1 MTALTVSIRASDVL
15 HPITHETRMVR
26 HPMSKTIQSLPLV
39 NDASRRNFLKLS
51 GAVGAAAAFTAS
63 LSACGGAASTTTGA
77 TTNTAAVNKDLIIEA
92 GISYALS
99 TGFDPLSSSG
109 ATPMAANLH
118 IFEGL
123 LELHPATRQPY
134 NALAASDPKK
144 VNDTTYQVTIREGA
158 KFHDGSPVT
167 TEDVAFSF
175 TRVMDPA
182 NKSLF
187 SQFIPFIQDVK
198 PLDAKTV
205 EFTLKY
211 AFPGFGPRISVVK
224 IVPKALATDLKAFD
238 AAPVGSGP
246 YKLVSAVKDDKIV
259 FEAFA
264 DYNGP
269 KPALAK
275 GMTWLLLSDAA
286 ARVTA
291 VQSGRVQAIEDVPY
305 LDVDGLKSKVKVESV
320 QSFGLLFL
328 MFNCAKAPF
337 DNKLVR
343 QALHYGMDKEAIIKK
358 ALFGNAKA
366 ATSYFQ
372 EGHPDYVKAKNVYGF
387 DTSKAEELLKQAGVT
402 SLEFELL
409 TTDTAWVKDV
419 APLILESWNK
429 IPGVKVTVKSL
440 QSGALYSDRVGKG
453 DFSVV
458 AAPGDPSVFGNDAD
472 LLLSWFYS
480 GATWMDKRAF
490 WTTPERTKLQ
500 ELMNKGSQASGDAAK
515 KIVGEIVDMVSDEV
529 PLYPVFHRQLPSAWD
544 EKKLNGFQP
553 LPTTGLSFIDV
564 GRTA

>member
-1 MTALTVSIRASDVL
+1 
-15 HPITHETRMVR
+15 MVR
-26 HPMSKTIQSLPLV
+26 HPMSKTIHSLPLV

-51 GAVGAAAAFTAS
+51 GAVGAAAAFTAT
-63 LSACGGAASTTTGA
+63 LSACGGAASTTTGT
-77 TTNTAAVNKDLIIEA
+77 TTNTAAVNKDLTIEA

-123 LELHPATRQPY
+123 IELHPATREPY
-134 NALAASDPKK
+134 NALAAADPKK

-238 AAPVGSGP
+238 AKPVGSGP
-246 YKLVSAVKDDKIV
+246 YKLISAVKDDKIV

-343 QALHYGMDKEAIIKK
+343 QALHYGMDKESIIKK

-372 EGHPDYVKAKNVYGF
+372 EGHPDYVKAKNVYSF
-387 DTSKAEELLKQAGVT
+387 DTSKAEDLLKQAGVT
-402 SLEFELL
+402 TLEFELL

-490 WTTPERTKLQ
+490 WTTPERAKLQ

>member
-1 MTALTVSIRASDVL
+1 
-15 HPITHETRMVR
+15 MVR
-26 HPMSKTIQSLPLV
+26 HPMSKTIHSLPLV

-51 GAVGAAAAFTAS
+51 GAVGAAAAFTAT

-77 TTNTAAVNKDLIIEA
+77 ATNTAAVNKDLTIEA

-123 LELHPATRQPY
+123 IELHPATRQPY
-134 NALAASDPKK
+134 NALAATDPKK
-144 VNDTTYQVTIREGA
+144 VNDTTYQVTIRDGA

-198 PLDAKTV
+198 PVDAKTV

-238 AAPVGSGP
+238 AAPIGSGP

-343 QALHYGMDKEAIIKK
+343 QALHYGLDKEAIIKK

-366 ATSYFQ
+366 ASSYFQ

-402 SLEFELL
+402 NLEFELL

-490 WTTPERTKLQ
+490 WTTPERAKLQ
-500 ELMNKGSQASGDAAK
+500 ELMNKGSQASGEEAK

-529 PLYPVFHRQLPSAWD
+529 PLYPIFHRQLPSAWD

>member
-1 MTALTVSIRASDVL
+1 
-15 HPITHETRMVR
+15 MVR

-39 NDASRRNFLKLS
+39 SDASRRNFLKLS
-51 GAVGAAAAFTAS
+51 GAVGAAAAFTAT
-63 LSACGGAASTTTGA
+63 LSACGGAASTTTGNA
-77 TTNTAAVNKDLIIEA
+77 TNTAAVNKDLIIEA

-123 LELHPATRQPY
+123 IELHPATRQPY
-134 NALAASDPKK
+134 NALAAADPKK
-144 VNDTTYQVTIREGA
+144 VNDTTYQVTIRDGA

-187 SQFIPFIQDVK
+187 SQFIPFIQAVK
-198 PLDAKTV
+198 PLDEKTV

-238 AAPVGSGP
+238 AKPVGSGP

-343 QALHYGMDKEAIIKK
+343 QALHYGLDKEAIIKK

-387 DTSKAEELLKQAGVT
+387 DTSKAADLLKQAGVT
-402 SLEFELL
+402 NLEFELL

-453 DFSVV
+453 DYSVV

-500 ELMNKGSQASGDAAK
+500 DLMDKGSQASGDAAK
-515 KIVGEIVDMVSDEV
+515 KIVGEIVDVVSDEV

>member
-1 MTALTVSIRASDVL
+1 
-15 HPITHETRMVR
+15 
-26 HPMSKTIQSLPLV
+26 MSKTIHSLPLV

-51 GAVGAAAAFTAS
+51 GAVGAAAAFTAT
-63 LSACGGAASTTTGA
+63 LSACGGAASTTTGT
-77 TTNTAAVNKDLIIEA
+77 TTNTAAVNKDLTIEA

-123 LELHPATRQPY
+123 IELHPATREPY
-134 NALAASDPKK
+134 NALAAADPKK

-238 AAPVGSGP
+238 AKPVGSGP
-246 YKLVSAVKDDKIV
+246 YKLISAVKDDKIV

-343 QALHYGMDKEAIIKK
+343 QALHYGMDKESIIKK

-372 EGHPDYVKAKNVYGF
+372 EGHPDYVKAKNVYSF
-387 DTSKAEELLKQAGVT
+387 DTSKAEDLLKQAGVT

-490 WTTPERTKLQ
+490 WTTPERAKLQ

>member
-1 MTALTVSIRASDVL
+1 
-15 HPITHETRMVR
+15 MVR
-26 HPMSKTIQSLPLV
+26 HLMSNTINNLPLV
-39 NDASRRNFLKLS
+39 NDASRRNFLKLT

-63 LSACGGAASTTTGA
+63 LSACGGAATTTG
-77 TTNTAAVNKDLIIEA
+77 TTASAAAVNKDLTIEA

-123 LELHPATRQPY
+123 IELHPATRQPY
-134 NALAASDPKK
+134 NALAAADPKK

-198 PLDAKTV
+198 PVDAKTV

-238 AAPVGSGP
+238 AKPVGSGP
-246 YKLVSAVKDDKIV
+246 YKLISAVKDDKIV

-305 LDVDGLKSKVKVESV
+305 LDIDGLKSKVKVESV
-320 QSFGLLFL
+320 QSFGLMFL

-343 QALHYGMDKEAIIKK
+343 QALHYGLDKEAIIKK

-366 ATSYFQ
+366 ASSYFQ
-372 EGHPDYVKAKNVYGF
+372 EGHPDYVKAKNVYGY
-387 DTSKAEELLKQAGVT
+387 DASKAADLLKQAGVT

-429 IPGVKVTVKSL
+429 IPGVKVTVKSI
-440 QSGALYSDRVGKG
+440 QSGALYADRVGKG
-453 DFSVV
+453 DYTVV

-480 GATWMDKRAF
+480 GATWMEKRAY

-500 ELMNKGSQASGDAAK
+500 ELMNKGSQATAAEAK
-515 KIVGEIVDMVSDEV
+515 GIVGQIVDLVSEEV
-529 PLYPVFHRQLPSAWD
+529 PLYPIFHRQLPSAWD
-544 EKKLNGFQP
+544 EKKLNGFKP
-553 LPTTGLSFIDV
+553 LPTTGMSFIDV
-564 GRTA
+564 GRTS

>member
-1 MTALTVSIRASDVL
+1 
-15 HPITHETRMVR
+15 MVR
-26 HPMSKTIQSLPLV
+26 HLMSKTIQSLPLV

-51 GAVGAAAAFTAS
+51 GAVGAAAAFTAT
-63 LSACGGAASTTTGA
+63 LSACGGAASTTTGSTA
-77 TTNTAAVNKDLIIEA
+77 NTAAINKDLIIEA

-123 LELHPATRQPY
+123 IELHPATRQPY
-134 NALAASDPKK
+134 NALAATDPKK
-144 VNDTTYQVTIREGA
+144 VNDTTYQVTIRDGA

-175 TRVMDPA
+175 MRVIDPA

-343 QALHYGMDKEAIIKK
+343 QALHFGMDKESIIKK

-372 EGHPDYVKAKNVYGF
+372 EGHPDYVKAKNVYAF
-387 DTSKAEELLKQAGVT
+387 DTSKAEDLLKQAGVNT
-402 SLEFELL
+402 LEFELL

-500 ELMNKGSQASGDAAK
+500 ELMNKGSQASGDEAK

>member
-1 MTALTVSIRASDVL
+1 
-15 HPITHETRMVR
+15 
-26 HPMSKTIQSLPLV
+26 MSKTINSLPLV

-51 GAVGAAAAFTAS
+51 GAVGAAAAFTAT
-63 LSACGGAASTTTGA
+63 LSACGGAASTTSSNA
-77 TTNTAAVNKDLIIEA
+77 TNTAAVNKDLTIEA

-123 LELHPATRQPY
+123 IELHPATREPY
-134 NALAASDPKK
+134 NALAAADPTK

-198 PLDAKTV
+198 PLDGKTV

-224 IVPKALATDLKAFD
+224 IVPKAFD
-238 AAPVGSGP
+238 AKPVGSGP

-337 DNKLVR
+337 NNKLVR

-366 ATSYFQ
+366 ASSYFQ
-372 EGHPDYVKAKNVYGF
+372 EGHPDYVKAKNVYGY
-387 DTSKAEELLKQAGVT
+387 DAKKAEDLLKEAGVT
-402 SLEFELL
+402 NLEFELL

-429 IPGVKVTVKSL
+429 LPGVKVTVKNL
-440 QSGALYSDRVGKG
+440 QSGALYTDRVGKG
-453 DFSVV
+453 DYTVV

-480 GATWMDKRAF
+480 GSTWMEKRAF

-500 ELMNKGSQASGDAAK
+500 ELMDKGSQASGDAAK
-515 KIVGEIVDMVSDEV
+515 KTVGEIVDLVSEEV
-529 PLYPVFHRQLPSAWD
+529 PLYPIFHRQLPSAWD
-544 EKKLNGFQP
+544 ENKLSGFRP
-553 LPTTGLSFIDV
+553 LPTTGVSFIDV

>member
-1 MTALTVSIRASDVL
+1 MNNTL
-15 HPITHETRMVR
+15 
-26 HPMSKTIQSLPLV
+26 KNLPLV

-51 GAVGAAAAFTAS
+51 GAMGVAAAFTTS
-63 LSACGGAASTTTGA
+63 LAACGGPAA
-77 TTNTAAVNKDLIIEA
+77 TTSGNDAAAGEINKDLIIEA
-92 GISYALS
+92 GISYSLS

-109 ATPMAANLH
+109 ATPLAANLH
-118 IFEGL
+118 MFEGL
-123 LELHPATRQPY
+123 VELHPATREPY
-134 NALAASDPKK
+134 NALAAADPKK

-158 KFHDGSPVT
+158 KFHNGSPVT

-187 SQFIPFIQDVK
+187 SQFIPFIKDVK
-198 PLDAKTV
+198 PVDDKTV

-211 AFPGFGPRISVVK
+211 PFPGFGPRISVVK
-224 IVPKALATDLKAFD
+224 VVPKALATDLKAFD
-238 AAPVGSGP
+238 AAPIGTGP

-305 LDVDGLKSKVKVESV
+305 LDVDGLKSKVKVEAV
-320 QSFGLLFL
+320 QSFGLMFL
-328 MFNCAKAPF
+328 AFNCSKAPF
-337 DNKLVR
+337 NNKLVR
-343 QALHYGMDKEAIIKK
+343 QALHYGLDKEAIIKK
-358 ALFGNAKA
+358 ALFGNAKP

-372 EGHPDYVKAKNVYGF
+372 EGHPDYVKAKNVYGY
-387 DTSKAEELLKQAGVT
+387 DPKKAEQLLKEAGAST
-402 SLEFELL
+402 LEFELL

-429 IPGVKVTVKSL
+429 IPGVKVTVKNL
-440 QSGALYSDRVGKG
+440 QSGALYTDRVGTG
-453 DFSVV
+453 DYSVV

-480 GATWMDKRAF
+480 GATWMDKRTY
-490 WTTPERTKLQ
+490 WTAPERAKLQ
-500 ELMNKGSQASGDAAK
+500 ELMDKSSQAGGEEAK
-515 KIVGEIVDMVSDEV
+515 KVTAEVIDLVSEEL
-529 PLYPVFHRQLPSAWD
+529 PLYPIFHRQLPSAWD
-544 EKKLNGFQP
+544 DKKLKGFQP
-553 LPTTGLSFIDV
+553 LPTTGVSFIDV

>member
-1 MTALTVSIRASDVL
+1 
-15 HPITHETRMVR
+15 
-26 HPMSKTIQSLPLV
+26 MSKTINSLPLV

-51 GAVGAAAAFTAS
+51 GAVGAAAAFTAT
-63 LSACGGAASTTTGA
+63 LSACGGAASTTSSNA
-77 TTNTAAVNKDLIIEA
+77 TNTAAVNKDLTIEA

-123 LELHPATRQPY
+123 IELHPATREPY
-134 NALAASDPKK
+134 NALAAADPKK

-198 PLDAKTV
+198 PLDGKTV
-205 EFTLKY
+205 QFTLKY

-238 AAPVGSGP
+238 AKPVGSGP

-337 DNKLVR
+337 NNKLVR

-366 ATSYFQ
+366 ASSYFQ
-372 EGHPDYVKAKNVYGF
+372 EGHPDYVKAKNVYGY
-387 DTSKAEELLKQAGVT
+387 DAKKAEDLLKEAGVT
-402 SLEFELL
+402 NLEFELL

-429 IPGVKVTVKSL
+429 LPGVKVTVKNL
-440 QSGALYSDRVGKG
+440 QSGALYTDRVGKG
-453 DFSVV
+453 DYTVV

-480 GATWMDKRAF
+480 GSTWMEKRAF

-500 ELMNKGSQASGDAAK
+500 ELMDKGSQASGDAAK
-515 KIVGEIVDMVSDEV
+515 KTVGEIVDLVSEEV
-529 PLYPVFHRQLPSAWD
+529 PLYPIFHRQLPSAWD
-544 EKKLNGFQP
+544 ENKLSGFRP
-553 LPTTGLSFIDV
+553 LPTTGVSFIDV

>member
-1 MTALTVSIRASDVL
+1 
-15 HPITHETRMVR
+15 
-26 HPMSKTIQSLPLV
+26 MSKTIQSLPLV

-51 GAVGAAAAFTAS
+51 GAVGAAAAFTAT
-63 LSACGGAASTTTGA
+63 LSACGGAASTTTGNA
-77 TTNTAAVNKDLIIEA
+77 TNTAAVNKDLTIEA

-123 LELHPATRQPY
+123 IELHPATREPY

-158 KFHDGSPVT
+158 KFHDGTPVT

-198 PLDAKTV
+198 PVDAKTV

-238 AAPVGSGP
+238 AKPVGSGP

-343 QALHYGMDKEAIIKK
+343 QALHYGLDKEAIIKK

-366 ATSYFQ
+366 ASSYFQ

-387 DTSKAEELLKQAGVT
+387 DTSKAADLLKQAGVT
-402 SLEFELL
+402 NLEFELL

-453 DFSVV
+453 DYSVV

-480 GATWMDKRAF
+480 GSTWMEKRAF
-490 WTTPERTKLQ
+490 WTAPERTKLQ
-500 ELMNKGSQASGDAAK
+500 DLMNKGSQASGEEAK
-515 KIVGEIVDMVSDEV
+515 KTVGEIVDLVSEEV

-544 EKKLNGFQP
+544 EKKLNGFKP
-553 LPTTGLSFIDV
+553 LPTTGLSFIDF

>member
-1 MTALTVSIRASDVL
+1 
-15 HPITHETRMVR
+15 
-26 HPMSKTIQSLPLV
+26 MSKTIHSLPLV

-51 GAVGAAAAFTAS
+51 GAVGAAAAFTAT
-63 LSACGGAASTTTGA
+63 LSACGGAASTTTG
-77 TTNTAAVNKDLIIEA
+77 TGTNTAAVNKDLTIEA

-123 LELHPATRQPY
+123 IELHPATREPY
-134 NALAASDPKK
+134 NALAAADPKK

-175 TRVMDPA
+175 ARVMDPA

-198 PLDAKTV
+198 PVDAKTV

-238 AAPVGSGP
+238 AKPVGSGP
-246 YKLVSAVKDDKIV
+246 YKLISAVKDDKIV

-343 QALHYGMDKEAIIKK
+343 QALHYGLDKEAIIKK

-387 DTSKAEELLKQAGVT
+387 DTSKAEDLLKKAGVT
-402 SLEFELL
+402 TLEFELL

-453 DFSVV
+453 DYSVV

-500 ELMNKGSQASGDAAK
+500 ELMNKGSQASGEDAK

-553 LPTTGLSFIDV
+553 LPTTGLSFVGV

>member
-1 MTALTVSIRASDVL
+1 
-15 HPITHETRMVR
+15 
-26 HPMSKTIQSLPLV
+26 MSKTINSLPLV

-51 GAVGAAAAFTAS
+51 GAVGAAAAFTAT
-63 LSACGGAASTTTGA
+63 LSACGGAASTTTG
-77 TTNTAAVNKDLIIEA
+77 TSTNTAAVNKDLTIEA

-123 LELHPATRQPY
+123 IELHPATREPY
-134 NALAASDPKK
+134 NALAAADPKK
-144 VNDTTYQVTIREGA
+144 INDTTYQVTIRDGA

-198 PLDAKTV
+198 PVDAKTV

-238 AAPVGSGP
+238 AKPVGSGP
-246 YKLVSAVKDDKIV
+246 YKLISAVKDDKIV

-343 QALHYGMDKEAIIKK
+343 QALHYGLDKEAIIKK

-387 DTSKAEELLKQAGVT
+387 DTSKAEELLKRAGVT
-402 SLEFELL
+402 TLEFELL

-453 DFSVV
+453 DYSVV

-500 ELMNKGSQASGDAAK
+500 GLMDKGSQASGDDAK
-515 KIVGEIVDMVSDEV
+515 KIVGEIVDMVSEEV

-553 LPTTGLSFIDV
+553 LPTTGLSFVGV

>member
-1 MTALTVSIRASDVL
+1 
-15 HPITHETRMVR
+15 
-26 HPMSKTIQSLPLV
+26 MSKTINSLPLV

-51 GAVGAAAAFTAS
+51 GAVGAAAAFTAT
-63 LSACGGAASTTTGA
+63 LSACGGAASTTTGNA
-77 TTNTAAVNKDLIIEA
+77 ANTAAVNKDLMIEA

-123 LELHPATRQPY
+123 IELHPATRQPY
-134 NALAASDPKK
+134 NALAATDPKK
-144 VNDTTYQVTIREGA
+144 INDTTYQVTIRDGA

-224 IVPKALATDLKAFD
+224 VVPKALASDLKAFD
-238 AAPVGSGP
+238 AKPIGSGP

-366 ATSYFQ
+366 ASSYFQ
-372 EGHPDYVKAKNVYGF
+372 EGHPDYVKARNVYGF
-387 DTSKAEELLKQAGVT
+387 DTKKAEDLLKQAGVG

-453 DFSVV
+453 DYTVV

-480 GATWMDKRAF
+480 GATWMEKRAF

-500 ELMNKGSQASGDAAK
+500 ELMNKGSQASGDNAK
-515 KIVGEIVDMVSDEV
+515 KIVAEIVDMVSDEV
-529 PLYPVFHRQLPSAWD
+529 PLYPVLHRQLPSAWD
-544 EKKLNGFQP
+544 EKKLKGFQP

>member
-1 MTALTVSIRASDVL
+1 MNN
-15 HPITHETRMVR
+15 IT
-26 HPMSKTIQSLPLV
+26 KNLPLV
-39 NDASRRNFLKLS
+39 NDASRRNFLKLT
-51 GAVGAAAAFTAS
+51 GAMGAAAAFTAS
-63 LSACGGAASTTTGA
+63 VAACGSPAPTTTGSSA
-77 TTNTAAVNKDLIIEA
+77 SAAAVNKDLTIEA

-123 LELHPATRQPY
+123 IELHPATREPY
-134 NALAASDPKK
+134 NALAAADPKK
-144 VNDTTYQVTIREGA
+144 VNDITYQVTIRDGA
-158 KFHDGSPVT
+158 TFHDGTPVT

-198 PLDAKTV
+198 PVDATTV

-238 AAPVGSGP
+238 AAPVGTGP
-246 YKLVSAVKDDKIV
+246 YKLISAIKDDKIV

-264 DYNGP
+264 GYNGP

-305 LDVDGLKSKVKVESV
+305 LDIDGLKSRVKVESV
-320 QSFGLLFL
+320 QSFGLMFL
-328 MFNCAKAPF
+328 MFNCNKAPF
-337 DNKLVR
+337 NNKLVR
-343 QALHYGMDKEAIIKK
+343 QALHYGLDKDAIIKK
-358 ALFGNAKA
+358 ALFGNAKPA
-366 ATSYFQ
+366 SSYFQ
-372 EGHPDYVKAKNVYGF
+372 EGHPDYVKAKNVYGY
-387 DTSKAEELLKQAGVT
+387 DAKKAEDLLKEAGVT
-402 SLEFELL
+402 NLEFELL

-429 IPGVKVTVKSL
+429 IPGVKVTVKSI
-440 QSGALYSDRVGKG
+440 QSGALYTDRVGAG
-453 DFSVV
+453 DYSVV

-480 GATWMDKRAF
+480 GATWMEKRAY

-500 ELMNKGSQASGDAAK
+500 ELMNKGSQASGADAK
-515 KIVGEIVDMVSDEV
+515 KITGEIVDLVSDEL
-529 PLYPVFHRQLPSAWD
+529 PLYPIFHRQLPSAWD
-544 EKKLNGFQP
+544 DKKLNGFKP
-553 LPTTGLSFIDV
+553 LPTTGMSFIDV
-564 GRTA
+564 GRTS

>member
-1 MTALTVSIRASDVL
+1 
-15 HPITHETRMVR
+15 
-26 HPMSKTIQSLPLV
+26 MSKTINSLPLV

-51 GAVGAAAAFTAS
+51 GAVGAAAAFTAT
-63 LSACGGAASTTTGA
+63 LSACGGAASTTTGNA
-77 TTNTAAVNKDLIIEA
+77 ANTAAVNKDLIIEA

-123 LELHPATRQPY
+123 IELHPATRQPY
-134 NALAASDPKK
+134 NALAATDPKK
-144 VNDTTYQVTIREGA
+144 INDTTYQVTIRDGA

-238 AAPVGSGP
+238 AKPVGSGP

-343 QALHYGMDKEAIIKK
+343 QALHYGLDKEAIIKK

-366 ATSYFQ
+366 ASSYFQ
-372 EGHPDYVKAKNVYGF
+372 EGHPDYVKAKTVYGF
-387 DTSKAEELLKQAGVT
+387 DTSKAGDLLKQAGVT
-402 SLEFELL
+402 NLEFELL

-453 DFSVV
+453 DYTVV

-480 GATWMDKRAF
+480 GATWMEKRAF
-490 WTTPERTKLQ
+490 WTTPERSKLQ
-500 ELMNKGSQASGDAAK
+500 ELMNKGSQASGDDAK

-529 PLYPVFHRQLPSAWD
+529 PLYPVLHRQLPSAWD
-544 EKKLNGFQP
+544 EKKLNGFRP

>member
-1 MTALTVSIRASDVL
+1 
-15 HPITHETRMVR
+15 
-26 HPMSKTIQSLPLV
+26 MSKTIHSLPLV

-51 GAVGAAAAFTAS
+51 GAVGAAAAFTAT
-63 LSACGGAASTTTGA
+63 LSACGGAASTTTSNA
-77 TTNTAAVNKDLIIEA
+77 SNTAAVNKDLIIEA

-123 LELHPATRQPY
+123 IELHPATRQPY

-144 VNDTTYQVTIREGA
+144 VNDTTYQVTIRDGA

-198 PLDAKTV
+198 PVDAKTV

-238 AAPVGSGP
+238 AKPVGSGP

-275 GMTWLLLSDAA
+275 GMNWLLLSDAA

-366 ATSYFQ
+366 ASSYFQ
-372 EGHPDYVKAKNVYGF
+372 EGHPDYVKAKNVYGY
-387 DTSKAEELLKQAGVT
+387 DASKAADLLKQAGV
-402 SLEFELL
+402 SNLEFELL

-429 IPGVKVTVKSL
+429 IPGVKVTVKNL

-453 DFSVV
+453 DYTVV

-480 GATWMDKRAF
+480 GATWMEKRAF
-490 WTTPERTKLQ
+490 WTTPERIKLQ
-500 ELMNKGSQASGDAAK
+500 DLMNKGSQASGDEAK
-515 KIVGEIVDMVSDEV
+515 KTVGEIVDLVSEEL
-529 PLYPVFHRQLPSAWD
+529 PLYPIFHRQLPSAWD
-544 EKKLNGFQP
+544 EKKLNGFKP
-553 LPTTGLSFIDV
+553 LPTTGLSFVDV

>member
-1 MTALTVSIRASDVL
+1 MNVTT
-15 HPITHETRMVR
+15 
-26 HPMSKTIQSLPLV
+26 KNLPLV
-39 NDASRRNFLKLS
+39 NDASRRNFLKLT
-51 GAVGAAAAFTAS
+51 GAMGAAAAFTAS
-63 LSACGGAASTTTGA
+63 VAACGSPAATTTTGGSA
-77 TTNTAAVNKDLIIEA
+77 SAAAVNKDLTIEA

-123 LELHPATRQPY
+123 IELHPATREPY
-134 NALAASDPKK
+134 NALAAADPRK
-144 VNDTTYQVTIREGA
+144 VTDTTYQVTLRDGA
-158 KFHDGSPVT
+158 TFHNGSPVT
-167 TEDVAFSF
+167 TEDVVFSF

-198 PLDAKTV
+198 AVDAKTV

-238 AAPVGSGP
+238 AAPVGTGP
-246 YKLVSAVKDDKIV
+246 YKLISAVKDDKIV

-264 DYNGP
+264 GYNGP

-305 LDVDGLKSKVKVESV
+305 LDIDGLKSRVKVESV
-320 QSFGLLFL
+320 QSFGLMFL
-328 MFNCAKAPF
+328 MFNCNKAPF
-337 DNKLVR
+337 NNKLVR
-343 QALHYGMDKEAIIKK
+343 QALHYGLDKDAIIKK

-366 ATSYFQ
+366 ASSYFQ
-372 EGHPDYVKAKNVYGF
+372 EGHPDYVKAKNVYGY
-387 DTSKAEELLKQAGVT
+387 DAKKAEELLKEAGVT

-429 IPGVKVTVKSL
+429 IPGVKVSVKSI
-440 QSGALYSDRVGKG
+440 QSGALYTDRVGAG
-453 DFSVV
+453 DYSVV

-480 GATWMDKRAF
+480 GATWMEKRAY
-490 WTTPERTKLQ
+490 WTAPERAQLQ
-500 ELMNKGSQASGDAAK
+500 ELMNKGSQAAKEDAR
-515 KIVGEIVDMVSDEV
+515 KITGEIVDLISEEL
-529 PLYPVFHRQLPSAWD
+529 PLYPIFHRQLPSAWD
-544 EKKLNGFQP
+544 DKKLNGFKP
-553 LPTTGLSFIDV
+553 LPTTGMSFIDV

>member
-1 MTALTVSIRASDVL
+1 
-15 HPITHETRMVR
+15 
-26 HPMSKTIQSLPLV
+26 MSKTINSLPLV

-51 GAVGAAAAFTAS
+51 GAVGAAAAFTAT
-63 LSACGGAASTTTGA
+63 LSACGGAASTTTG
-77 TTNTAAVNKDLIIEA
+77 TSTNTAAVNKDLTIEA

-123 LELHPATRQPY
+123 IELHPATREPY
-134 NALAASDPKK
+134 NALAAADPKK
-144 VNDTTYQVTIREGA
+144 INDTTYQVTIRDGA

-198 PLDAKTV
+198 PVDAKTV

-238 AAPVGSGP
+238 AKPVGSGP
-246 YKLVSAVKDDKIV
+246 YKLISAVKDDKIV

-343 QALHYGMDKEAIIKK
+343 QALHYGLDKEAIIKK

-402 SLEFELL
+402 TLEFELL

-453 DFSVV
+453 DYSVV

-500 ELMNKGSQASGDAAK
+500 GLMDKGSQASGDDAK
-515 KIVGEIVDMVSDEV
+515 KIVGEIVDMVSEEV

-553 LPTTGLSFIDV
+553 LPTTGLSFVGV

>member
-1 MTALTVSIRASDVL
+1 
-15 HPITHETRMVR
+15 MVR

-51 GAVGAAAAFTAS
+51 GAVGAAAAFTAT
-63 LSACGGAASTTTGA
+63 LSACGGAASTTTGT
-77 TTNTAAVNKDLIIEA
+77 TTNTAAVNKDLTIEA

-123 LELHPATRQPY
+123 IELHPATRQPY
-134 NALAASDPKK
+134 NALAATDPKK
-144 VNDTTYQVTIREGA
+144 INDTTYQVTIREGA
-158 KFHDGSPVT
+158 TFHDGSPVT

-238 AAPVGSGP
+238 ASPVGSGP
-246 YKLVSAVKDDKIV
+246 YKLISAVKDDKIV

-264 DYNGP
+264 AYNGP

-343 QALHYGMDKEAIIKK
+343 QALHYGMDKESIIKK

-387 DTSKAEELLKQAGVT
+387 DTSKAEDLLKQAGVT
-402 SLEFELL
+402 NLEFELL

-500 ELMNKGSQASGDAAK
+500 ELMNKGSQASGDEAK

-529 PLYPVFHRQLPSAWD
+529 PLYPIFHRQLPSAWD

>member
-1 MTALTVSIRASDVL
+1 
-15 HPITHETRMVR
+15 
-26 HPMSKTIQSLPLV
+26 MSKTIHSLPLV

-51 GAVGAAAAFTAS
+51 GAVGAAAAFTAT
-63 LSACGGAASTTTGA
+63 LSACGGAASTTTGTA
-77 TTNTAAVNKDLIIEA
+77 TNTAAVNKDLTIEA

-123 LELHPATRQPY
+123 IELHPATRQPY

-144 VNDTTYQVTIREGA
+144 VNDTTYQVTIRDGA
-158 KFHDGSPVT
+158 KFHNGSPVT

-238 AAPVGSGP
+238 ASPVGSGP
-246 YKLVSAVKDDKIV
+246 YKLISAVKDDKIV

-366 ATSYFQ
+366 ASSYFQ

-402 SLEFELL
+402 NLEFELL

-500 ELMNKGSQASGDAAK
+500 ELMNKGSQASGDEAK
-515 KIVGEIVDMVSDEV
+515 KIVGEIVDMVSEEV
-529 PLYPVFHRQLPSAWD
+529 PLYPIFHRQLPSAWD

-553 LPTTGLSFIDV
+553 LPTTGLSFVDV

>member
-1 MTALTVSIRASDVL
+1 
-15 HPITHETRMVR
+15 MVR
-26 HPMSKTIQSLPLV
+26 HPMSKTIHSLPLV

-51 GAVGAAAAFTAS
+51 GAVGAAAAFTAT
-63 LSACGGAASTTTGA
+63 LSACGGAASTTTGT
-77 TTNTAAVNKDLIIEA
+77 TTNTAAVNKDLTIEA

-123 LELHPATRQPY
+123 IELHPATREPY
-134 NALAASDPKK
+134 NALAAADPKK

-238 AAPVGSGP
+238 AKPVGSGP
-246 YKLVSAVKDDKIV
+246 YKLISAVKDDKIV

-343 QALHYGMDKEAIIKK
+343 QALHYGMDKESIIKK

-372 EGHPDYVKAKNVYGF
+372 EGHPDYVKAKNVYSF
-387 DTSKAEELLKQAGVT
+387 DTSKAEDLLKQAGVT
-402 SLEFELL
+402 TLEFELL

-490 WTTPERTKLQ
+490 WTTPERAKLQ

-564 GRTA
+564 GRTN

>member
-1 MTALTVSIRASDVL
+1 
-15 HPITHETRMVR
+15 MVR
-26 HPMSKTIQSLPLV
+26 HPMSKTIHSLPLV

-51 GAVGAAAAFTAS
+51 GAVGAAAAFTAT
-63 LSACGGAASTTTGA
+63 LSACGGAASTTTGT

-123 LELHPATRQPY
+123 IELHPATRQPY
-134 NALAASDPKK
+134 NALAAADPKK

-198 PLDAKTV
+198 PMDEKTV

-238 AAPVGSGP
+238 AKPVGSGP

-275 GMTWLLLSDAA
+275 GMNWLLLSDAA

-500 ELMNKGSQASGDAAK
+500 ELMNKGSQASGEEAK
-515 KIVGEIVDMVSDEV
+515 KIVSEIVDMVSDEV

-553 LPTTGLSFIDV
+553 LPTTGLSFVDV

>member
-1 MTALTVSIRASDVL
+1 MNN
-15 HPITHETRMVR
+15 IT
-26 HPMSKTIQSLPLV
+26 KNLPLV
-39 NDASRRNFLKLS
+39 NDASRRNFLKLT
-51 GAVGAAAAFTAS
+51 GAMGAAAAFTAS
-63 LSACGGAASTTTGA
+63 VAACGSPAATTTTAGSA
-77 TTNTAAVNKDLIIEA
+77 SAAAVNKDLTIEA

-99 TGFDPLSSSG
+99 TGFDPLTSSG

-123 LELHPATRQPY
+123 VELHPATREPY
-134 NALAASDPKK
+134 NALAAADPKK
-144 VNDTTYQVTIREGA
+144 VNDTTYQVAIRDGA

-175 TRVMDPA
+175 TRVLDPA

-198 PLDAKTV
+198 PVDDKTV

-211 AFPGFGPRISVVK
+211 PFPGFGPRISVVK
-224 IVPKALATDLKAFD
+224 IVPKALASDLKAFD
-238 AAPVGSGP
+238 AKPVGTGP
-246 YKLVSAVKDDKIV
+246 YKLISAVKDDKIV

-269 KPALAK
+269 QPALAK

-305 LDVDGLKSKVKVESV
+305 LDVDGLKSKVQVESV
-320 QSFGLLFL
+320 QSFGLMFL

-337 DNKLVR
+337 NNKLVR
-343 QALHYGMDKEAIIKK
+343 QALHYGLDKEAIIKK

-366 ATSYFQ
+366 ASSYFQ
-372 EGHPDYVKAKNVYGF
+372 EGHPDYVEAKNVYGY
-387 DTSKAEELLKQAGVT
+387 DAKKAEDLLKEAGAT

-429 IPGVKVTVKSL
+429 LPGVKVSVKSI
-440 QSGALYSDRVGKG
+440 QSGALYTDRVGTG
-453 DFSVV
+453 DYSVV

-480 GATWMDKRAF
+480 GATWMEKRAY
-490 WTTPERTKLQ
+490 WTAPERAQLQ
-500 ELMNKGSQASGDAAK
+500 ELMNKGSRAPKEDAK
-515 KIVGEIVDMVSDEV
+515 KITGEIVDLVSDEV
-529 PLYPVFHRQLPSAWD
+529 PLYPIFHRQLPSAWD
-544 EKKLNGFQP
+544 DKKLNGFQP
-553 LPTTGLSFIDV
+553 LPTTGVSFIGV

>member
-1 MTALTVSIRASDVL
+1 
-15 HPITHETRMVR
+15 
-26 HPMSKTIQSLPLV
+26 MSKTINSLPLV

-51 GAVGAAAAFTAS
+51 GAVGAAAAFTAT
-63 LSACGGAASTTTGA
+63 LSACGGAASTTTGNA
-77 TTNTAAVNKDLIIEA
+77 ANTAAVNKDLIIEA

-123 LELHPATRQPY
+123 IELHPATRQPY
-134 NALAASDPKK
+134 NALAATDPKK
-144 VNDTTYQVTIREGA
+144 INDTTYQVTIRDGA

-238 AAPVGSGP
+238 AKPIGSGP

-337 DNKLVR
+337 DKKLVR
-343 QALHYGMDKEAIIKK
+343 QALHYGLDKEAIIKK

-366 ATSYFQ
+366 ASSYFQ

-387 DTSKAEELLKQAGVT
+387 DTSKAGDLLKQAGVT
-402 SLEFELL
+402 NLEFELL

-453 DFSVV
+453 DYTVV

-480 GATWMDKRAF
+480 GATWMEKRAF
-490 WTTPERTKLQ
+490 WTTPERSKLQ
-500 ELMNKGSQASGDAAK
+500 ELMNKGSQASGDDAK
-515 KIVGEIVDMVSDEV
+515 KIVAEIVNMVSDEV
-529 PLYPVFHRQLPSAWD
+529 PLYPILHRQLPSAWD